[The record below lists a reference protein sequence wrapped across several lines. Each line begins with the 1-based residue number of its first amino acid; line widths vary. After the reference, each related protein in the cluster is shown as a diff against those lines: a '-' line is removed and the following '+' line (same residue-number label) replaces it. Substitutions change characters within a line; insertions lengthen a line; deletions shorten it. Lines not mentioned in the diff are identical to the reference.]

1 MMRIF
6 FLQVVNKIELNREVG
21 QRAWKTEAT
30 PSSHSHNHELDALVC
45 VYEENVEKLTEGK
58 LSLTEAS
65 VECGK

>member
-1 MMRIF
+1 MRIF
-6 FLQVVNKIELNREVG
+6 LLWVELSREVG
-21 QRAWKTEAT
+21 QRAWKRAKQRPRRTRT
-30 PSSHSHNHELDALVC
+30 TMNSTHLY